1 MREENANKQVTRE
14 ESVKEETIQKVGS
27 QKEFV
32 RQEPAQKQKLYTR
45 DQLMEIKKGREAGI
59 STKIYENPAFLSI
72 QMMQIRLGLEAGLP
86 AEKYASL
93 DFDWMQMEEIRKGLE
108 EGIDLSGY
116 RYYSAGVLYRL
127 REAHAEG
134 IDLSGYL
141 EKGYDLEQLRE
152 IQDALKQQLPIDNWI
167 DTSLRGAF
175 IKEIALGLKRQLDIS
190 LYVNKS
196 MNWQQMREIRLGLE
210 HRVDV
215 AQYQNVLYSPGQM
228 REIRLGLEESLP
240 VEDYK
245 SFMYTA
251 KEMARRRKALLTER
265 EQLSKEHLF
274 AAGKKDAQGAQTVES
289 GADGLGTDGYYEFF
303 FDVGKE
309 ENPSLKQTKKDD
321 VSLTR
326 VKKDDVSLTQVKKE
340 DVSLIQVKEEFSL
353 VQVKKGEKLAYY
365 HPATVGKNRK
375 DAKGNVLPGIKG
387 KEKKPLEGTG
397 FFLLEDGKTYVAAID
412 GVVKL
417 QDDRLLVA
425 ELLTLEEGT
434 KAQGKVFFDG
444 FVHVLGNV
452 KEGAEICATKDI
464 VVDGFTEDAILDA
477 KGNIFLKKGSNA
489 GKHPRGFL
497 RAGGNV
503 VGQFFENT
511 AVTARESIRAGY
523 CLGCNL
529 YAGKSIE
536 MDVTTGKIIGGNAV
550 AGDLIVSYDLGNES
564 GAVTNVGVGRKAQ
577 FQEEQKRLKDE
588 FDKIKSELTLL
599 KNAYRDFTKKFD
611 TETRNTHPVFLKLED
626 AIYTKTLEEGKLK
639 QKQNDL
645 KKEEA
650 KARGACVTVKG
661 TLYQGVS
668 VSINEATARPY
679 QSRGVTLKQSGSQIV
694 VYRNE

>member
-1 MREENANKQVTRE
+1 MREENTNGQVTRE
-14 ESVKEETIQKVGS
+14 EFVKEETIQKVGS

-32 RQEPAQKQKLYTR
+32 RQELSQKQKLYTR

-86 AEKYASL
+86 AEKYAFP

-108 EGIDLSGY
+108 QGVDLSGY

-127 REAHAEG
+127 REAYAEG
-134 IDLSGYL
+134 VDLSGYL

-152 IQDALKQQLPIDNWI
+152 IQSALKQQLPIDRWI

-175 IKEIALGLKRQLDIS
+175 IKEIVLGLKRQLDIS

-215 AQYQNVLYSPGQM
+215 AQYQNVLYSPEQM

-251 KEMARRRKALLTER
+251 KEMSRRRKALLTER

-274 AAGKKDAQGAQTVES
+274 AAGKKNAQGAQAAES
-289 GADGLGTDGYYEFF
+289 GADGFGADGYYEFF
-303 FDVGKE
+303 FDLGKE
-309 ENPSLKQTKKDD
+309 ENLSLKQVKREDA
-321 VSLTR
+321 SLT
-326 VKKDDVSLTQVKKE
+326 
-340 DVSLIQVKEEFSL
+340 QVKEEFSL

-425 ELLTLEEGT
+425 ELLTLDEGT

-497 RAGGNV
+497 RAGGDV
-503 VGQFFENT
+503 IGQFFENT
-511 AVTARESIRAGY
+511 SVTARESIKAGY

-536 MDVTTGKIIGGNAV
+536 MDATTGKIIGGNAV
-550 AGDLIVSYDLGNES
+550 AGDLIASYDIGNES

-577 FQEEQKRLKDE
+577 YQEEQKRLKDE
-588 FDKIKSELTLL
+588 FDKVKSELTLL

-611 TETRNTHPVFLKLED
+611 METRNTHPVFLKLED

-668 VSINEATARPY
+668 VSVNEATVHPY